1 MSMIICIYIYI
12 FCEDGNLFDFFF
24 FSKKIDYESNF
35 KFDSVRL
42 SSIKLSWL
50 KLSIPEIRIGEL
62 LFLVLLRI
70 IFNSYNFRDM
80 LLDD

>member
-1 MSMIICIYIYI
+1 MYIYI
-12 FCEDGNLFDFFF
+12 FFVRMVIFSIFFF

-50 KLSIPEIRIGEL
+50 KLSISEIRIGEL
-62 LFLVLLRI
+62 LFLILLRV